1 MDFDFGDYK
10 CIIKNL
16 IGEIIIIVKI
26 NMKGIDY
33 NYNIFLIE
41 FVSCYV
47 LFC

>member
-16 IGEIIIIVKI
+16 IGEVIIIVKI
-26 NMKGIDY
+26 NMKGIDD

-41 FVSCYV
+41 FVSWYV